1 MALSVGDVAPDFKV
15 SQTTGEAQGEF
26 QLSAQKGKNVV
37 VVFYPADFTPVCTN
51 ELAVIQQNLAKFSAA
66 GAEVVGLSTDTVFS
80 HQGFQKSLGG
90 LSFPLATDRRPYAE
104 IAKAYGVFPPDKHT
118 VPFASDCA
126 TFIVDKSG
134 KIAWRKG
141 YEIGQVP
148 DVDEVLQ
155 ALTKLN

>member
-51 ELAVIQQNLAKFSAA
+51 ELAVIQQNLAKLSAA

-80 HQGFQKSLGG
+80 SQGVS
-90 LSFPLATDRRPYAE
+90 
-104 IAKAYGVFPPDKHT
+104 
-118 VPFASDCA
+118 
-126 TFIVDKSG
+126 
-134 KIAWRKG
+134 KIARRAQFSSG
-141 YEIGQVP
+141 HGP
-148 DVDEVLQ
+148 Q
-155 ALTKLN
+155 ALRRNREGLWGVSSRQAHGSLCE